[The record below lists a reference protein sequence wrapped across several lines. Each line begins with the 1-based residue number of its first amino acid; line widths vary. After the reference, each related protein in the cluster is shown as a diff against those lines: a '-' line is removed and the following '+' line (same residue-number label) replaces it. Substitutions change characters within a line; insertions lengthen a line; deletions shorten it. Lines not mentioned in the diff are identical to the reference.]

1 MIKYIAIIFSI
12 IGTFLIT
19 IIGGEIK
26 VDLSIPQQVN
36 CGEDFIVEVNIIKGD
51 KEPFARFQQDLPI
64 GFTATPISV
73 SNGDWSFSDNKV
85 KIIWLKVPLQDTL
98 KLRYSVHVDKTISGT
113 FNLGGVFSYVID
125 QNRLLALAQSQ
136 QIIVVPCELADD
148 TTEIVNDVNS
158 TLSCFRK
165 RTVSPT
171 SDKEFVV
178 DLLINK
184 KDLGKDEFAKI
195 QENIPPG
202 YTAQGIETKG
212 GIFTF
217 KDNKAKFLWMTL
229 PQEDEFQVSY
239 KIVAKSVVDMKSVA
253 LNGSF
258 SYIENGNTK
267 SIYIVEKDFESL
279 LADNPDTSQIKTHPV
294 DSPNV
299 TGIPDPEKGVKYS
312 VQICALRKYRNPTYF
327 NSHNYNLP
335 DKVRSESHEGWNK
348 YTVGSFTEYKDARDY
363 RVKIWDQTIVDD
375 AFVSAYNNGTRI
387 TVQEALMIASQKWY
401 Q

>member
-19 IIGGEIK
+19 ILGEDID
-26 VDLSIPQQVN
+26 VIVNIPQQVN
-36 CGEDFIVEVNIIKGD
+36 CGEDFIVEVEIIKGD

-64 GFTATPISV
+64 GFTATPISTA
-73 SNGDWSFSDNKV
+73 NGDWAGTGNTV
-85 KIIWLKVPLQDTL
+85 KLIWLKVPSQDTL
-98 KLRYSVHVDKTISGT
+98 KIKYNVHVDQTISGT
-113 FNLGGVFSYVID
+113 YSIGGVFSYVID
-125 QNRLLALAQSQ
+125 QNRLLATAQNK
-136 QIIVVPCELADD
+136 QIIVIPCSLVDD
-148 TTEIVNDVNS
+148 STEIVNDVNS
-158 TLSCFRK
+158 TLTCFRK
-165 RTVSPT
+165 RSVSPT
-171 SDKEFVV
+171 SDKEFLV
-178 DLLINK
+178 DLLVNK
-184 KDLGKDEFAKI
+184 KDLGKDNFAKI
-195 QENIPPG
+195 QENVPPG
-202 YTAQGIETKG
+202 YTAMGVETQG

-217 KDNKAKFLWMTL
+217 KNNKAKFLWMTL

-239 KIVAKSVVDMKSVA
+239 KIVSNSIIDMKSVA

-279 LADNPDTSQIKTHPV
+279 LADKTDTTTVNPIDTS
-294 DSPNV
+294 V
-299 TGIPDPEKGVKYS
+299 TGIPDPNKGVSYS

-327 NSHNYNLP
+327 NSNRYNLP
-335 DKVRSESHEGWNK
+335 DKIKAEAHEGWNK
-348 YTVGSFTEYKDARDY
+348 YTIGSFTEYKDARDY
-363 RVKIWDQTIVDD
+363 RVNIWEKTIVDD